1 MATTE
6 AAVLDRV
13 RDVLTGFDFTEAPG
27 LDFARVPVGAADK
40 AFALRWASLPPRGGM
55 SFREEARGV
64 VTVSVVRLIGEDYE
78 AAQRTLIEDARTIVN
93 AIVRDGDETSGE
105 YTVEDSG
112 RGLDIEAP
120 KGANHLIGRV
130 RVPVNFEAQL

>member
-13 RDVLTGFDFTEAPG
+13 RDVMTGLAFVEAPG
-27 LDFARVPVGAADK
+27 LDFARVPVGSADK
-40 AFALRWASLPPRGGM
+40 AFALRWNSLPPRGGM

-64 VTVSVVRLIGEDYE
+64 VTVSLVRLIGEDYE
-78 AAQRTLIEDARTIVN
+78 VAQRTLLEDAREVIN
-93 AIVRDGDETSGE
+93 AVVRDGDVTSGE

-130 RVPVNFEAQL
+130 RVPVNFEADL